1 MTRSERLAAAH
12 ACVTAGA
19 PPILLICASS
29 GEELSACSREFVR
42 GMRRD
47 GVRDPGMGRKQRL
60 APGREQREGKQQ
72 RAPFARPQRA
82 QEARRRCGP
91 GNHGDVMYPARPQV
105 NATGRW
111 FWHKPARGA
120 GAAPDI
126 PQRSTDT

>member
-1 MTRSERLAAAH
+1 VFRWRAPLWLAQVDVATLRLVRATERVVLPL
-12 ACVTAGA
+12 VG
-19 PPILLICASS
+19 
-29 GEELSACSREFVR
+29 
-42 GMRRD
+42 D

-60 APGREQREGKQQ
+60 APGREQREGKQK

-91 GNHGDVMYPARPQV
+91 GNHRDVMYPARPQV